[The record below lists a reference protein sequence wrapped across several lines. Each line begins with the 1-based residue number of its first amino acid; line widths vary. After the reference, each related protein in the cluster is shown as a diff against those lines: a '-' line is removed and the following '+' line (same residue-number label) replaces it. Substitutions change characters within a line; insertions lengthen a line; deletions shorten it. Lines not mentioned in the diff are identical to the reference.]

1 MKEYLN
7 NDIGL
12 DWDDVIENDGK
23 EFIVLKEGDYNFT
36 ITDFE
41 RSRTKESD
49 KMKACNKA
57 VLTLRVDSDKGTAFV
72 HTQIVLNRMFEYK
85 ISSFF
90 RSINRKRQGERVSMD
105 WNNLVGE
112 RGRARFKIRN
122 FKDKKTGE
130 DRQAN
135 DVDRYIDYDP
145 KYFEDEDTFDSIPD
159 DDDLPFD

>member
-12 DWDDVIENDGK
+12 DWDDVIENDGR
-23 EFIVLKEGDYNFT
+23 EFILLPAGDYNFT

-130 DRQAN
+130 ERQAN

-145 KYFEDEDTFDSIPD
+145 QFFEDEDTFDSIPD

>member
-12 DWDDVIENDGK
+12 DWDDVIENDGR
-23 EFIVLKEGDYNFT
+23 EFILLPAGDYNFT

-41 RSRTKESD
+41 RRRTKDSD

-57 VLTLRVDSDKGTAFV
+57 VLTLRVDTEKGTAFV

-85 ISSFF
+85 ISGFF

-122 FKDKKTGE
+122 FQDKKTGE

>member
-12 DWDDVIENDGK
+12 DWDDVIENDGR
-23 EFIVLKEGDYNFT
+23 EFILLPAGDYNFT

-41 RSRTKESD
+41 RSRTKDSD

-72 HTQIVLNRMFEYK
+72 HTQIVLNRKCEYR

-90 RSINRKRQGERVSMD
+90 
-105 WNNLVGE
+105 
-112 RGRARFKIRN
+112 F
-122 FKDKKTGE
+122 F
-130 DRQAN
+130 
-135 DVDRYIDYDP
+135 
-145 KYFEDEDTFDSIPD
+145 F
-159 DDDLPFD
+159 

>member
-23 EFIVLKEGDYNFT
+23 EFIVLSEGDYNFT

-41 RSRTKESD
+41 RGRTKGSD
-49 KMKACNKA
+49 KMKPCNMA
-57 VLTLRVDSDKGTAFV
+57 ILTLRVDSDKGTAFIR
-72 HTQIVLNRMFEYK
+72 TQIVLNRKCEYR

-90 RSINRKRQGERVSMD
+90 RCIDRKRQGERVAMD
-105 WNNLVGE
+105 WNNLIGE
-112 RGRARFKIRN
+112 RGRAHFKPGTYTDNDGKSRE
-122 FKDKKTGE
+122 KT
-130 DRQAN
+130 
-135 DVDRYIDYDP
+135 DVSYFIDYDP
-145 KYFEDEDTFDSIPD
+145 KFFEDEDTYDSIPD

>member
-12 DWDDVIENDGK
+12 DWDDVIENDGR
-23 EFIVLKEGDYNFT
+23 EFILLPAGDYNFT

-57 VLTLRVDSDKGTAFV
+57 VLTLRVDTEKGTAFV

-90 RSINRKRQGERVSMD
+90 RCINRKRQGERVSMD

-112 RGRARFKIRN
+112 RA
-122 FKDKKTGE
+122 
-130 DRQAN
+130 
-135 DVDRYIDYDP
+135 
-145 KYFEDEDTFDSIPD
+145 
-159 DDDLPFD
+159 LPRSPTRLFLWIGTISLENVAEHVLR

>member
-12 DWDDVIENDGK
+12 DWDDVIENDGR
-23 EFIVLKEGDYNFT
+23 EFILLPAGDYNFT

-41 RSRTKESD
+41 RSRTKDSD

-57 VLTLRVDSDKGTAFV
+57 VLTLRVDTDKGTAFV

-90 RSINRKRQGERVSMD
+90 RCINRKRQGERVSMD

-112 RGRARFKIRN
+112 RGRARFKIKN

-135 DVDRYIDYDP
+135 DVDRYIDYNP

>member
-1 MKEYLN
+1 
-7 NDIGL
+7 
-12 DWDDVIENDGK
+12 
-23 EFIVLKEGDYNFT
+23 
-36 ITDFE
+36 
-41 RSRTKESD
+41 
-49 KMKACNKA
+49 MKACNKA

-145 KYFEDEDTFDSIPD
+145 KFFEDEDTFDSIPD

>member
-12 DWDDVIENDGK
+12 DWDDVIENDGR
-23 EFIVLKEGDYNFT
+23 EFILLPAGDYNFT

-122 FKDKKTGE
+122 FKDKKTEE

-145 KYFEDEDTFDSIPD
+145 KFFEDEDTFDSIPD

>member
-12 DWDDVIENDGK
+12 DWDDVIENDGR
-23 EFIVLKEGDYNFT
+23 EFILLPAGDYNFT

-57 VLTLRVDSDKGTAFV
+57 VLTLRVDTEKGTAFV
-72 HTQIVLNRMFEYK
+72 HTQIVLNRMFEC
-85 ISSFF
+85 
-90 RSINRKRQGERVSMD
+90 
-105 WNNLVGE
+105 
-112 RGRARFKIRN
+112 RARFKIRN

>member
-12 DWDDVIENDGK
+12 DWDDVIENDGR
-23 EFIVLKEGDYNFT
+23 EFILLPAGDYNFT

-57 VLTLRVDSDKGTAFV
+57 VLTLRVDTEKGTAFI

-90 RSINRKRQGERVSMD
+90 RCINRKRQGERVSMD

-145 KYFEDEDTFDSIPD
+145 KFFEDEDTFDSIPD

>member
-12 DWDDVIENDGK
+12 DWDDVIENDGR
-23 EFIVLKEGDYNFT
+23 EFILLPAVDYNFT

-41 RSRTKESD
+41 RSRTKDSD

-57 VLTLRVDSDKGTAFV
+57 VLTLRVDSDKGKAFV

>member
-12 DWDDVIENDGK
+12 DWDDVIENDGR
-23 EFIVLKEGDYNFT
+23 EFILLPAGDYNFT

-41 RSRTKESD
+41 RSRTKDSD

-57 VLTLRVDSDKGTAFV
+57 VLTLRVDTDKGTAFV

-90 RSINRKRQGERVSMD
+90 RCINRKRQGERVSMD

-112 RGRARFKIRN
+112 RGRARFKIKN

-159 DDDLPFD
+159 DDDLTFD

>member
-12 DWDDVIENDGK
+12 DWDDVIENDGR
-23 EFIVLKEGDYNFT
+23 EFILLPAGDYNFT

-90 RSINRKRQGERVSMD
+90 RCINRKRQGERVSMD

-145 KYFEDEDTFDSIPD
+145 KFFEDEDTFDSIPD

>member
-12 DWDDVIENDGK
+12 DWDDVIENDGR
-23 EFIVLKEGDYNFT
+23 EFILLPAGDYNFT

-41 RSRTKESD
+41 RSRTKDSD

-57 VLTLRVDSDKGTAFV
+57 VLTLRVDTDKGTAFV

-90 RSINRKRQGERVSMD
+90 RCINRKRQGERVSMD